1 MVVPKCILLVI
12 PDALSLLY
20 CLVQLLSLITR
31 DPSLLYLGSFA
42 SLWTISKVSPPEFVH
57 FYVTFIHRHLSVFF
71 VSWHFAGLWNFEDRG
86 EA

>member
-20 CLVQLLSLITR
+20 CLVQLLSLITC

-57 FYVTFIHRHLSVFF
+57 FYVTFIHRHLFCF
-71 VSWHFAGLWNFEDRG
+71 LCFMAFCGIMEL
-86 EA
+86 